1 MTESLYDFFGGAS
14 GFTMIVI
21 GLGYFS
27 EPERP
32 RIRLA
37 IGSLFAAA
45 GAAFMLSWSSRFGL
59 LPLALDNLLIVSILL
74 VASLSVFEIQIY
86 VFGDESRHGRRRA
99 VYRMALIWS
108 GLLWLLPFF
117 DFIFKLPALMVSI
130 EDGRSA
136 ALFQAVTVSG
146 MLVLPIAVGIV
157 SLRIGRWKLADIP
170 IGSRYVR
177 SLFTMLVLLISLLVL
192 ISIAFVTDSIFFY
205 RLGQGLLQVLILGWY
220 LHIKAAPDVF
230 ILARRDIG
238 REHKKKTQMD
248 PDEVSAIKEKL
259 LRLETEERIHT
270 NVRLDEAT
278 LAVALGIPTYRL
290 VLFMTVYRGSS
301 FVEWLHAARIDQ
313 ARTLLAE
320 TPDLGIDALGK
331 AVGYSSPTKFR
342 SQFLRRAGMTPEA
355 FRTKNLALSARS
367 KRKVPGKV

>member
-1 MTESLYDFFGGAS
+1 MTESLYDFFRGAS
-14 GFTMIVI
+14 GFAMIVI
-21 GLGYFS
+21 GLGYLS

-37 IGSLFAAA
+37 IGSLFIAA

-59 LPLALDNLLIVSILL
+59 LPLALDNLLLISIVL
-74 VASLSVFEIQIY
+74 AGSLSVFEIHIY
-86 VFGDESRHGRRRA
+86 VFGDESRRGKRRM
-99 VYRMALIWS
+99 VYRMAIAWS
-108 GLLWLLPFF
+108 VLLWLLPFF
-117 DFIFKLPALMVSI
+117 DLIFKLPPLMVSI

-136 ALFQAVTVSG
+136 ALFQSITVSG
-146 MLVLPIAVGIV
+146 MLALPIAVGIV
-157 SLRIGRWKLADIP
+157 SLWIGRLKLSDIP

-177 SLFTMLVLLISLLVL
+177 SLFAMLVLLISLLVL
-192 ISIAFVTDSIFFY
+192 ISIAFVADSTVFY
-205 RLGQGLLQVLILGWY
+205 RLGQGLLQVLVLGCY
-220 LHIKAAPDVF
+220 LHLKAAPDVF

-238 REHKKKTQMD
+238 RAHKKKTQMD

-259 LRLETEERIHT
+259 FRLETEGRIHA
-270 NVRLDEAT
+270 NARLDQAT
-278 LAVALGIPTYRL
+278 LAEALGIPTYRL
-290 VLFMTVYRGSS
+290 VLFLSVYRGLS

-320 TPDLGIDALGK
+320 TPDLGIDDLGK

-355 FRTKNLALSARS
+355 FRTKNLVLSTRS